1 LNCFW
6 CKHFFLRLRRGCRV
20 DGGCAMGLVLEDV
33 AVGARRRIAWRLLP
47 FLFVLYTLSFVDR
60 VNIGFAGLS
69 MTGELHFSNE
79 VFGFGAG
86 VLFFGYCLLEIPG
99 AIVAERWSTRKWLAA
114 IMIGWG
120 VLAALTGL
128 IETATQFNAIRFLL
142 GVAEGG
148 FFPAVIV
155 YLTHWFRQGDR
166 AKAVAL
172 FMTAIPVS
180 NALGGVVA
188 SGLLGLHWLG
198 LSGWRWLLIL
208 EGLPAVVGGV
218 VTLFYLTDWPRE
230 ARWLTAEE
238 REWIAGELEREN
250 RAKESAG
257 SSAGR
262 AENMLR
268 TFGSP
273 LVVGLFA
280 AYFFINATGYG
291 LTIWLPKIV
300 QRVPGS
306 TLGQVA
312 LMASIP
318 YVCAI
323 PAMIFTGWY
332 VDRTGR
338 HRVCALIAGLMEGVG
353 FGMSQIPGAS
363 AAAVVLGFSIAAMGL
378 MSFYPCFW
386 ALPSKVLSPRVVPAV
401 CGLLTIANLGGFVG
415 PYAMGFL
422 TDLTGSQM
430 GGVMVLVASSVLAG
444 VCVALVAG
452 TTGGIREL

>member
-1 LNCFW
+1 
-6 CKHFFLRLRRGCRV
+6 
-20 DGGCAMGLVLEDV
+20 MELVAEPV
-33 AVGARRRIAWRLLP
+33 AVSARRRIAWRLVP
-47 FLFVLYTLSFVDR
+47 FLFAIYMLSFVDR

-69 MTGELHFSNE
+69 MTAELHFSNE

-99 AIVAERWSTRKWLAA
+99 AMLAERWSARKWLAA
-114 IMIGWG
+114 IMIAWG

-128 IETATQFNAIRFLL
+128 IHTATEFDLIRFLL

-166 AKAVAL
+166 AKAVAM

-180 NALGGVVA
+180 NALGGLVA
-188 SGLLGLHWLG
+188 SKLLGLHWLG

-208 EGLPAVVGGV
+208 EGLPAVLGGV
-218 VTLFYLTDWPRE
+218 ATLFYLTDWPRQ
-230 ARWLTAEE
+230 ARWLRADE
-238 REWIAGELEREN
+238 REWIAVELEQERRVGE
-250 RAKESAG
+250 AAG
-257 SSAGR
+257 PGVSL
-262 AENMLR
+262 LR
-268 TFGSP
+268 TFTSP
-273 LVVGLFA
+273 LVMVLFC
-280 AYFFINATGYG
+280 AYFCINLVGYG
-291 LTIWLPKIV
+291 LTIWLPKMV
-300 QRVPGS
+300 QHVPGA

-323 PAMIFTGWY
+323 PAMIFAGWY

-338 HRVCALIAGLMEGVG
+338 YRLVAAVAGLMEAVG
-353 FGMSQIPGAS
+353 FGISQIPAAS
-363 AAAVVLGFSIAAMGL
+363 GVVVVLGFSLAAAGM

-386 ALPSKVLSPRVVPAV
+386 PLPSKLLSPSVVPAV

-422 TDLTGSQM
+422 TDLTGSQ
-430 GGVMVLVASSVLAG
+430 GSGVLLMVVSGLLAG
-444 VCVALVAG
+444 ICVGMAAG
-452 TTGGIREL
+452 MRMRRQEA